1 MKLLPWNIRG
11 CSAPS
16 KKRLLKKKIR
26 EEKPLVI
33 FIQETKCSEES
44 FKSIASKIWKNCEA
58 STIDAS
64 SPAGGIGIIW
74 NPLGLSITN
83 FMATKFSISV
93 EFHILGTNS
102 KGFLTN
108 VYGPFKLA
116 SKQLFLR
123 SLQNMSNLV
132 RQRHW
137 IIGGI
142 FNLIRNLQEKKGGI
156 RTLNPTNNDFQNVT
170 HGLTLSS
177 TLSVHP
183 AR

>member
-1 MKLLPWNIRG
+1 MNLLSWNIRG

-16 KKRLLKKKIR
+16 KKILLKKKIR

-64 SPAGGIGIIW
+64 GTVGGIGIIW
-74 NPLGLSITN
+74 NPSGLSLTN

-132 RQRHW
+132 R
-137 IIGGI
+137 
-142 FNLIRNLQEKKGGI
+142 
-156 RTLNPTNNDFQNVT
+156 
-170 HGLTLSS
+170 
-177 TLSVHP
+177 
-183 AR
+183 

>member
-1 MKLLPWNIRG
+1 MHQGHWGKTCGVRAFFDHQGNLFHIQQTLPMKLLPWNIRG

-16 KKRLLKKKIR
+16 KKILLKKKIR

-58 STIDAS
+58 SAIDAS
-64 SPAGGIGIIW
+64 GTAGGIGIIW
-74 NPLGLSITN
+74 NPSGLSLTN
-83 FMATKFSISV
+83 FMATKFSIFV

-132 RQRHW
+132 GWRHW
-137 IIGGI
+137 IIGPKDTG
-142 FNLIRNLQEKKGGI
+142 
-156 RTLNPTNNDFQNVT
+156 
-170 HGLTLSS
+170 
-177 TLSVHP
+177 
-183 AR
+183 